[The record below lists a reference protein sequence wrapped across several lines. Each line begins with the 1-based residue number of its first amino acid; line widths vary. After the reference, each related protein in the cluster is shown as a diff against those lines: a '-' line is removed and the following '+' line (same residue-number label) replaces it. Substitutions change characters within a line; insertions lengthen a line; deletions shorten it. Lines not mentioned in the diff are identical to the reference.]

1 MLELLQKGG
10 PLLWIILLCSVV
22 ALGVFL
28 ERLLFLH
35 SASVRVG
42 ELLAGIS
49 LLVRNGRT
57 EEALGEVSSGPCP
70 VGRVLQAALLRPSE
84 DRATLG
90 SITRDAALLEIPR
103 LERNLPILAS
113 LAYVTPLVGL
123 LGTILGLL
131 DAFLTLSSHG
141 GYATAAELSRA
152 VYQSLLDA
160 ASGLGV
166 AIPAFLAHNYLSSR
180 VNDIISD
187 MERAGI
193 EIVNLLADNRGAG
206 DHAGGSQNP

>member
-1 MLELLQKGG
+1 MLELVQKGG
-10 PLLWIILLCSVV
+10 PLLWIIVVCSIV

-42 ELLAGIS
+42 ELLGGLS
-49 LLVRNGRT
+49 LLIRNGRE
-57 EEALGEVSSGPCP
+57 EEALGEASASRGP
-70 VGRVLQAALLRPSE
+70 VARILQAALQRPRE
-84 DRATLG
+84 ERMVLQA
-90 SITRDAALLEIPR
+90 ITRDAALLEIPR
-103 LERNLPILAS
+103 LEKNLPVLS
-113 LAYVTPLVGL
+113 TLAYVTPLIGL
-123 LGTILGLL
+123 LGTVLGLL
-131 DAFLTLSSHG
+131 DAFLVLSAHG
-141 GYATAAELSRA
+141 GYATAGELSRA

-166 AIPAFLAHNYLSSR
+166 AIPAYVGHYYLTAR

-193 EIVNLLADNRGAG
+193 EIVNLLCDSRGGTPSA
-206 DHAGGSQNP
+206 